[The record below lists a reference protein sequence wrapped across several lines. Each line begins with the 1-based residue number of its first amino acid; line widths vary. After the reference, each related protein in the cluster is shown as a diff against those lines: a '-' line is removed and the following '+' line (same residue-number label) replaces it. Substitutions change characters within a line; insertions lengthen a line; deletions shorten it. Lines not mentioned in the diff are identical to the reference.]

1 MLWPT
6 TSQTVMDGKLTLE
19 KIGALAGV
27 SRATVSRVINHHPN
41 IREEVRQRVMQ
52 VIAETGY
59 QPNQAARSL
68 ASNRTG
74 LLGLVIPQVIQAL
87 FTDLYYPRLI
97 QGISQACNESG
108 QTLALF
114 IFHTEEEEQQLTA
127 QVMRQGFL
135 DGLIIAGMHFGAP
148 LNQLLLSE
156 KPVLVIGEPLD
167 FPQASF
173 VDVDN
178 RLGAYTA
185 VSHLISLGHQ
195 RIATITGRLDMAAG
209 QQRRQGYLDAIT
221 AHNRPSDEALIVAGD
236 FEQDKAYQGTLE
248 LLPHQPDA
256 IFVASDSM
264 ALSALRALADAG
276 LQVPRDVAVVGY
288 DDLAS
293 EGTAVPLINP
303 PLTTI
308 RQPIHRMGVQA
319 VATLL
324 DLIKN
329 PQAPPRRVILP
340 TELIIRQSCGAGP

>member
-1 MLWPT
+1 
-6 TSQTVMDGKLTLE
+6 MDGKLTLE

-41 IREEVRQRVMQ
+41 IREEVRQRVLQ
-52 VIAETGY
+52 VIADTGY

-74 LLGLVIPQVIQAL
+74 LLGLVIPRVIQAL

-108 QTLALF
+108 HTLALF
-114 IFHTEEEEQQLTA
+114 IFHTEEEEQQLAA

-135 DGLIIAGMHFGAP
+135 DGLIIAGLHFGDP
-148 LNQLLLSE
+148 LNQLLLAE
-156 KPVLVIGEPLD
+156 KPLLVIGEPLGY
-167 FPQASF
+167 PQASF

-185 VSHLISLGHQ
+185 VSHLISLGRQ
-195 RIATITGRLDMAAG
+195 RIATVTGRLDMAAG
-209 QQRRQGYLDAIT
+209 QQRRQGYLDAL
-221 AHNRPSDEALIVAGD
+221 ADHNLLIDEQLMGGGD
-236 FEQDKAYQGTLE
+236 FEPEKAYQATLQ
-248 LLPHQPDA
+248 LLPNHPDA
-256 IFVASDSM
+256 LFVASDSM

-276 LQVPRDVAVVGY
+276 LRAPEDVAVVGY
-288 DDLAS
+288 DDLTA
-293 EGTAVPLINP
+293 GDTAVPLTNP

-319 VATLL
+319 VETLL
-324 DLIKN
+324 DIIKQ

-340 TELIIRQSCGAGP
+340 TELIIRQSCGAVS

>member
-1 MLWPT
+1 ME
-6 TSQTVMDGKLTLE
+6 GKLTLE

-27 SRATVSRVINHHPN
+27 SRATVSRVINNHPN
-41 IREEVRQRVMQ
+41 IREEVRQRVLD
-52 VIAETGY
+52 VIADTGY

-74 LLGLVIPQVIQAL
+74 LLGLVIPRVIQAI

-108 QTLALF
+108 HTLALF
-114 IFHTEEEEQQLTA
+114 IFHTEEEEQQMAA

-135 DGLIIAGMHFGAP
+135 DGLIIAGLHFDDP

-156 KPVLVIGEPLD
+156 KPVLVIGEPLGY
-167 FPQASF
+167 PTASF

-209 QQRRQGYLDAIT
+209 QQRRQGYLDALQD
-221 AHNRPSDEALIVAGD
+221 HNLPVNEQLMEAGD
-236 FEQDKAYQGTLE
+236 FEQEKAYQAALQ
-248 LLPHQPDA
+248 LLPHHPDA
-256 IFVASDSM
+256 VFAASDSM
-264 ALSALRALADAG
+264 ALGVLRALADAG
-276 LQVPRDVAVVGY
+276 LRVPDDVAVVGY
-288 DDLAS
+288 DDLTP
-293 EGTAVPLINP
+293 EDTAVPLINP

-308 RQPIHRMGVQA
+308 RQPIRRMGAQA
-319 VATLL
+319 VETLL
-324 DLIKN
+324 DIIKQ
-329 PQAPPRRVILP
+329 PDAPPRRVILP
-340 TELIIRQSCGAGP
+340 TELIIRQSCGADYS